1 MAGSPARPSAA
12 PEAAADVISIDV
24 ITIDDCVPGR
34 WVEVSN
40 GNSRDPWRG
49 IIERVDPSNERPVC
63 VKWLGRCRGKRWPD
77 DTPED
82 VWTWHGG
89 SHFIEVETLN
99 DVGEDLFHRAR
110 RDGFPTEGLPLKED
124 AEFFCLRELCDGRCN
139 PENAPNRYVR
149 PKPPERPPRKK
160 DPKPPP
166 PKEPREKKKPAPK
179 PPAAP
184 APKRKRTPS
193 PPPPP
198 PPRERE
204 SAPLKPIFE
213 WEPKITADCK
223 PSDVLVPF
231 TYIRHRIF
239 SANDGTGKYTI
250 EPRADARCCC
260 RRSLEP
266 MLVARMGPVR
276 DLHES
281 AGGRCAYL
289 ALQSGAGP
297 LFNLHI
303 FQSNNGKGYGVKARE
318 AIPKGQ
324 LIIEYIG
331 EVITSTEATRR
342 ERSYSQLG
350 LFYLHDIH
358 ATFSG
363 HDRESFTLDP
373 TMYGNAARMLNHS
386 CEPNVTTFEVN
397 NAWGGERRGDEE
409 EAAAARE
416 RTRRVPRV
424 ARVGFFASRDVAAGE
439 ELCIDYSPG
448 KRGKDLQKVMRCFCG
463 TANCKEWLF

>member
-1 MAGSPARPSAA
+1 M
-12 PEAAADVISIDV
+12 
-24 ITIDDCVPGR
+24 
-34 WVEVSN
+34 
-40 GNSRDPWRG
+40 
-49 IIERVDPSNERPVC
+49 
-63 VKWLGRCRGKRWPD
+63 
-77 DTPED
+77 
-82 VWTWHGG
+82 
-89 SHFIEVETLN
+89 
-99 DVGEDLFHRAR
+99 
-110 RDGFPTEGLPLKED
+110 
-124 AEFFCLRELCDGRCN
+124 
-139 PENAPNRYVR
+139 
-149 PKPPERPPRKK
+149 
-160 DPKPPP
+160 
-166 PKEPREKKKPAPK
+166 
-179 PPAAP
+179 
-184 APKRKRTPS
+184 
-193 PPPPP
+193 
-198 PPRERE
+198 
-204 SAPLKPIFE
+204 
-213 WEPKITADCK
+213 
-223 PSDVLVPF
+223 PF